1 VILKPS
7 KYTVDGY
14 VERFRWGFM
23 PNSTVPYV
31 RSMTPAEVN
40 GTPTDVHPID
50 EYVHADLQ
58 YLSLLRRRPGCRTLV
73 ALVGVQSHQSHRALD
88 LAAYARR
95 NGCMAVIGG
104 PHVMTCDTSAL
115 HGRG

>member
-1 VILKPS
+1 MTQLLRVVILKPS
-7 KYTVDGY
+7 KYTPDGH

-40 GTPTDVHPID
+40 GTPTDVHTID
-50 EYVHADLQ
+50 EYVHTDLR
-58 YLSLLRRRPGCRTLV
+58 YLSLLRGSQGGRTLV
-73 ALVGVQSHQSHRALD
+73 ALVGVQSHQFHRALD

-95 NGCMAVIGG
+95 NIK
-104 PHVMTCDTSAL
+104 S
-115 HGRG
+115 R